1 MIYIKMLTLGVPF
14 FKFWVTCIII
24 YIINQYIFI
33 IKSKSS
39 IHIRLPT
46 ANNLEK

>member
-1 MIYIKMLTLGVPF
+1 MICMKMLILRVPF
-14 FKFWVTCIII
+14 FKFQVTCII

-33 IKSKSS
+33 LKNKSF

>member
-1 MIYIKMLTLGVPF
+1 MIYMKKLTLGVPF
-14 FKFWVTCIII
+14 FKLSYLYYYLHYKSIH
-24 YIINQYIFI
+24 I